1 MVATEKHDKQATTPR
16 GLWLLMI
23 APLVIAAAEFQINF
37 VLVRQAC
44 SMQRNVALYV
54 VIIVALLLTI
64 GTVLVAV
71 SIWRRA
77 GIDWPTEAPDLANRI
92 RFIAAVGILTSGMSF
107 LLILAQGIATITFN
121 PCQL

>member
-1 MVATEKHDKQATTPR
+1 MVPEQQATTPKA
-16 GLWLLMI
+16 LWLLVVA
-23 APLVIAAAEFQINF
+23 APIILAAEMQANF

-54 VIIVALLLTI
+54 VIVVAMLLTI
-64 GTVLVAV
+64 ATAAVAV

-77 GIDWPTEAPDLANRI
+77 GATWPTEAVDLATRI
-92 RFIAAVGILTSGMSF
+92 RFIAMLGILSSAMSF
-107 LLILAQGIATITFN
+107 LVILAQGIATVHFD

>member
-1 MVATEKHDKQATTPR
+1 MAQEEHATTPR
-16 GLWLLMI
+16 ALWLLMVAGPAI
-23 APLVIAAAEFQINF
+23 VAAEQQANF

-54 VIIVALLLTI
+54 VTIVAMLLTI
-64 GTVLVAV
+64 VTVMVGV

-77 GIDWPTEAPDLANRI
+77 GAEWPTEASDLANRI
-92 RFIAAVGILTSGMSF
+92 RFISVVGILSSVMSF
-107 LLILAQGIATITFN
+107 LVIVAQGIATVNFD

>member
-1 MVATEKHDKQATTPR
+1 MAMEKEEQGTTPK
-16 GLWLLMI
+16 GLWILLI
-23 APLVIAAAEFQINF
+23 AGPAIVAAEQQANF

-54 VIIVALLLTI
+54 VVIVAMLLTI
-64 GTVLVAV
+64 ATALIGV

-77 GIDWPTEAPDLANRI
+77 GAVWPTQASDLANRI
-92 RFIAAVGILTSGMSF
+92 RFISVLGILSSAMSF
-107 LLILAQGIATITFN
+107 LVIVAQGIATVNFD

>member
-1 MVATEKHDKQATTPR
+1 MVGSEKHEKPATTPR

-23 APLVIAAAEFQINF
+23 VPLVIVAVEFQINF
-37 VLVRQAC
+37 ALVRQAC

-54 VIIVALLLTI
+54 VIVVAMLLTI
-64 GTVLVAV
+64 ITALVAL

-77 GIDWPTEAPDLANRI
+77 GIAWPTEAADLANRI
-92 RFIAAVGILTSGMSF
+92 RFIAAGGILTSGMSF
-107 LLILAQGIATITFN
+107 LLILAQGIATVSFN

>member
-1 MVATEKHDKQATTPR
+1 MTNEEQRTTPK

-23 APLVIAAAEFQINF
+23 AAPVIVALEQQTNY

-54 VIIVALLLTI
+54 VTILAILLTI
-64 GTVLVAV
+64 GVALVAV

-77 GIDWPTEAPDLANRI
+77 GTEWPEEAGDLANRI
-92 RFIAAVGILTSGMSF
+92 RFISVLGILMSAMSF
-107 LLILAQGIATITFN
+107 LVILAQGMATVNFD